1 MNLASY
7 LGERRLDDWWI
18 NGDLDAL
25 QRLIEAKW
33 RELDQITSQDA
44 QPVVL
49 LAEAEPVRFLAGL
62 LAAGSRDCTLVLAN
76 PGWRDREWQQ
86 VTQLIKPDVIW
97 SDTPLSV
104 FQPRTINHSPLTNS
118 PSTLPPNAVLIPTG
132 GSSGD
137 IKFAIHTWETLTA
150 SVQGFRQHFQV
161 DVVSCYC
168 TLPLYHVSG
177 LMQVLRSHISGG
189 QLIIQSFRELQQG
202 NCAIADPSNW
212 FLSLVPTQLQRLLTP
227 FPPTSSPSTI
237 NSSPLLPCS
246 PAPSTISP
254 STINPSTPSLLT
266 PHSSPHPPLPLLPW
280 LATLKAI
287 LLGGGA
293 AWPQLFSQARHLGL
307 PLAPTYGMTE
317 TASQVATLQPDDFLA
332 GNESCGR
339 VLPHAEITIYDET
352 GAILPP
358 GQLGQVRIQA
368 KSLAL
373 GYLSFQPTTNFL
385 SLTPSLLHSK
395 LKTQNSKPIPP
406 SPLPSFQP
414 DDQGYLDADGNLHIV
429 GRNSTKIITGGE
441 NVFPEEVEAVIQ
453 ATGLVADV
461 CVVGVPDAEWGQAVT
476 AVWVPRDD
484 LDQEK
489 IEEKLR
495 RAIATQL
502 SKYKHPKRWLM
513 VEQLPR
519 NAQGKIVRSQLPLS
533 NLV

>member
-1 MNLASY
+1 MDWASY
-7 LGERRLDDWWI
+7 LEGCWLKNWWI

-33 RELDQITSQDA
+33 RELDQVKSRNA

-62 LAAGSRDCTLVLAN
+62 LAAGSRDCVLVLAN

-86 VTQLIKPDVIW
+86 VAQLIKPDIIW
-97 SDTPLSV
+97 SDTPLSI
-104 FQPRTINHSPLTNS
+104 FQSPIIHHSLLTNS
-118 PSTLPPNAVLIPTG
+118 PSTLPRNAILIPTG

-137 IKFAIHTWETLTA
+137 IKFAIHTWDTLTA
-150 SVQGFRQHFQV
+150 SMRGFQQHFQV
-161 DVVSCYC
+161 DAVSCYC

-177 LMQVLRSHISGG
+177 LMQVLRSLISGG
-189 QLIIQSFRELQQG
+189 QLIIQPFRELQQG
-202 NCAIADPSNW
+202 QRITLFETADSNW
-212 FLSLVPTQLQRLLTP
+212 FLSLVPTQLQRLLLTQN
-227 FPPTSSPSTI
+227 SKLKAQ
-237 NSSPLLPCS
+237 NSSTHPP
-246 PAPSTISP
+246 IH
-254 STINPSTPSLLT
+254 PSTPSLLT
-266 PHSSPHPPLPLLPW
+266 PHSSPHSPLPLLPW

-293 AWPQLFSQARHLGL
+293 AWPQLFSQARQLGL

-317 TASQVATLQPDDFLA
+317 TASQVATLQPQDFLA

-339 VLPHAEITIYDET
+339 VLPHAEIAIHDET

-358 GQLGQVRIQA
+358 GQPGQIRIQA
-368 KSLAL
+368 QSLAL
-373 GYLSFQPTTNFL
+373 GYLSLQPTTNFL
-385 SLTPSLLHSK
+385 PITHPPIHPSTLP
-395 LKTQNSKPIPP
+395 PIH
-406 SPLPSFQP
+406 SFQP

-441 NVFPEEVEAVIQ
+441 NVFPEEVEAVIR

-476 AVWVPRDD
+476 AIWVPGVDTDR
-484 LDQEK
+484 ER
-489 IEEKLR
+489 IEQKLR
-495 RAIATQL
+495 SAIATQL
-502 SKYKHPKRWLM
+502 SKYKHPKCWLM